1 MEFCMKYVN
10 REKDSQ
16 KGRKE
21 ERAALIIEVFK
32 IRDSYLP

>member
-16 KGRKE
+16 KDLKE

-32 IRDSYLP
+32 IGGSYLP